1 METLYIPFESQKRLI
16 ELSRRTLEC
25 FVCGWE
31 RQSDDIKDPYLLS
44 SEHGA
49 FVTLYKG
56 TDLRGCIGTCFPTRP
71 LVETVIEMTRAAAS
85 QDYRFQPVSQSE
97 LSEIAIDISALS
109 PLELVHDPLSLKVG
123 EHGLHVEYKE
133 KRGVLL
139 PQVAVEYGWDRETF
153 LRQVCQKAD
162 LPEDAWQWP
171 ETRLLSFTALTIE
184 EER

>member
-71 LVETVIEMTRAAAS
+71 LVETVMEMTRAAAS

-97 LSEIAIDISALS
+97 LPEIAIDISALS
-109 PLELVHDPLSLKVG
+109 PLELVHDPLSLKAG
-123 EHGLHVEYKE
+123 DHPPNHVHIYKGDQFIGRFDIE
-133 KRGVLL
+133 NERPMDGKLPGQVL
-139 PQVAVEYGWDRETF
+139 RF
-153 LRQVCQKAD
+153 LEELGYKKAQKG
-162 LPEDAWQWP
+162 
-171 ETRLLSFTALTIE
+171 
-184 EER
+184 

>member
-44 SEHGA
+44 SENGA

-56 TDLRGCIGTCFPTRP
+56 NDLRGCIGTCFPTRP
-71 LVETVIEMTRAAAS
+71 LVETVMEMTQAAAS
-85 QDYRFQPVSQSE
+85 QDYRFPPVSQSE
-97 LSEIAIDISALS
+97 LQEIVIDISALS
-109 PLELVHDPLSLKVG
+109 PLKHVHDPLSLKVG
-123 EHGLHVEYKE
+123 VHGLFVEYKE

-139 PQVAVEYGWDRETF
+139 PQVAVDYGWDRETF

-171 ETRLLSFTALTIE
+171 ETRLLSFTALTIK